1 MSFLKTIQEFALPLE
16 TSEFYRN
23 ISIFLGFLVLI
34 TGGIMYY
41 HHTET
46 AALRSSLQKMY
57 KTQQEAKIILEKQKV
72 VIKQREDINT
82 VLEED
87 KSFKLKSFFDEI
99 VSRNGLS
106 SYQIKE
112 AEVSDDILQKLY
124 TEIKINVQFRGI
136 STKQLCELLQ
146 ALEQKARVY
155 TKELT
160 IIKKNDSLDVTLTIA
175 TLKSAISSS
184 KKG

>member
-23 ISIFLGFLVLI
+23 IGIFLGFLVLI
-34 TGGIMYY
+34 TGSIMYY

-46 AALRSSLQKMY
+46 TTLRNSLQKMY
-57 KTQQEAKIILEKQKV
+57 KTQQEAKIILEKQKAV
-72 VIKQREDINT
+72 TKQREDVNT

-87 KSFKLKSFFDEI
+87 KNFKLKSFFDEI
-99 VSRNGLS
+99 TGRLGLS
-106 SYQIKE
+106 SYQVKE

-124 TEIKINVQFRGI
+124 TEIKINVQFKAI

-146 ALEQKARVY
+146 AL
-155 TKELT
+155 
-160 IIKKNDSLDVTLTIA
+160 
-175 TLKSAISSS
+175 
-184 KKG
+184 

>member
-1 MSFLKTIQEFALPLE
+1 MSFLHKLQEFALPVE

-23 ISIFLGFLVLI
+23 IGIFLGALVLI
-34 TGGIMYY
+34 TGGIIYY

-46 AALRSSLQKMY
+46 AALRSTLQRVY
-57 KTQQEAKIILEKQKV
+57 KTQQEAKVILERLKV
-72 VIKQREDINT
+72 VTKRKEEVDS

-87 KSFKLKSFFDEI
+87 KNFKLKSFFDDE
-99 VSRNGLS
+99 VAKLHLTQ
-106 SYQIKE
+106 YQTKD
-112 AEVSDDILQKLY
+112 AEVSDEILQKIY
-124 TEIKINVQFRGI
+124 TEIKIIAQFRGI

-146 ALEQKARVY
+146 AIEQKNRVY

-160 IIKKNDSLDVTLTIA
+160 VIKRNDSLDVTLTIA
-175 TLKSAISSS
+175 TLKSTIS

>member
-1 MSFLKTIQEFALPLE
+1 MNFFDRLKEFALPLE

-23 ISIFLGFLVLI
+23 LGIFLGSLVLI

-41 HHTET
+41 HHSATSE
-46 AALRSSLQKMY
+46 LRSSLQRIH
-57 KTQQEAKIILEKQKV
+57 KTQQEAKQILERLKAVKKRQEEV
-72 VIKQREDINT
+72 DT

-87 KSFKLKSFFDEI
+87 KNFKLKSFYDETI
-99 VSRNGLS
+99 QRLNLS
-106 SYQIKE
+106 SYKVKE
-112 AEVSDDILQKLY
+112 AEVSEDVLQKTY
-124 TEIKINVQFRGI
+124 TEIKISTQLRGV

-146 ALEQKARVY
+146 ALEQKTRVY

-160 IIKKNDSLDVTLTIA
+160 ILKKNDSLDVTLTIA
-175 TLKSAISSS
+175 TLLKSQTA

>member
-1 MSFLKTIQEFALPLE
+1 MSLLRTIQEFALPLE

-23 ISIFLGFLVLI
+23 IGIFLGCLILV

-46 AALRSSLQKMY
+46 TALRISLQKIY

-72 VIKQREDINT
+72 VTKQREEINT

-87 KSFKLKSFFDEI
+87 KNFKLKNFFDEM
-99 VSRNGLS
+99 VSRLNLS
-106 SYQIKE
+106 SYQVKE

-124 TEIKINVQFRGI
+124 TEIKINVQFRGL

-146 ALEQKARVY
+146 AIEQKARVY

-175 TLKSAISSS
+175 TLKSAISTT

>member
-23 ISIFLGFLVLI
+23 IGIFLGLLVLI

-46 AALRSSLQKMY
+46 VALRNSLQKMY
-57 KTQQEAKIILEKQKV
+57 KTQQEAKIILEKQKMV
-72 VIKQREDINT
+72 TKQREDINT

-87 KSFKLKSFFDEI
+87 KNFKLQSFFDEI

-106 SYQIKE
+106 SYQVKE
-112 AEVSDDILQKLY
+112 AEVSNDILQKLY

-160 IIKKNDSLDVTLTIA
+160 INKKNDSLDATLTIA

>member
-1 MSFLKTIQEFALPLE
+1 MNFLKTIQEFALPLE

-23 ISIFLGFLVLI
+23 IGIFLGCLVLL

-41 HHTET
+41 HHAET
-46 AALRSSLQKMY
+46 AALRMSLQKIH
-57 KTQQEAKIILEKQKV
+57 KSQQEAKIILEKQKIV
-72 VIKQREDINT
+72 TKQREEVNT

-87 KSFKLKSFFDEI
+87 KNFKLKSFFDE
-99 VSRNGLS
+99 VVGRLGLS
-106 SYQIKE
+106 SYQSKE

-124 TEIKINVQFRGI
+124 TEIKINVQFKGI

-146 ALEQKARVY
+146 AIEQKARVY

-160 IIKKNDSLDVTLTIA
+160 ITKKNDSLDVMLTIA
-175 TLKSAISSS
+175 TLKSAINTG

>member
-1 MSFLKTIQEFALPLE
+1 MNFLKTIQEFALPFE

-23 ISIFLGFLVLI
+23 ISLFLGFLVLV

-46 AALRSSLQKMY
+46 TALRISLQKIY
-57 KTQQEAKIILEKQKV
+57 KTQQEAKTILEKQKV
-72 VIKQREDINT
+72 VTKQREEVNT

-87 KSFKLKSFFDEI
+87 KNFKLKSFFDEI
-99 VSRNGLS
+99 TGRLGLS
-106 SYQIKE
+106 SYQVKE

-124 TEIKINVQFRGI
+124 TEIKINVQFKGI

-146 ALEQKARVY
+146 AIEQKARVY

-160 IIKKNDSLDVTLTIA
+160 INKKNDSLDVTLTIA